1 MSLKKYRQEIDA
13 LDNQLLDL
21 LNKRAKIALKIAQEK
36 FDNRI
41 GVVATNREEEI
52 FERLNKVNT
61 GPLQEQHIREIYSAI
76 ISSSK
81 KLQHLYQSFEDI

>member
-1 MSLKKYRQEIDA
+1 MSLEQYRNDIDE
-13 LDNQLLDL
+13 LDDHILKL
-21 LNKRAKIALKIAQEK
+21 LNERAEIALKIAREK
-36 FDNRI
+36 FDHRI
-41 GVVATNREEEI
+41 GVSAAGREEKI
-52 FERLNKVNT
+52 YKRLNDVNQ

>member
-1 MSLKKYRQEIDA
+1 MSLTKHRKEIDS
-13 LDNQLLDL
+13 LDEQLLDL
-21 LNKRAKIALKIAQEK
+21 LNKRAKIALKIAREK

-41 GVVATNREEEI
+41 GVVASNREEEI
-52 FERLNKVNT
+52 YTRLNAINK
-61 GPLQEQHIREIYSAI
+61 GPLREQHIREIYSAI

>member
-1 MSLKKYRQEIDA
+1 MSLKKYRQQIDA
-13 LDNQLLDL
+13 LDNQLLHL
-21 LNKRAKIALKIAQEK
+21 LNKRAEIALKIAQEK

-41 GVVATNREEEI
+41 NVVATNREEEI
-52 FERLNKVNT
+52 FKRLNDVNT
-61 GPLQEQHIREIYSAI
+61 GPLQEQHIREIYTAI